1 MRYYRKTC
9 SNCDCFINKL
19 PDEAFAQV
27 RSKTFE
33 PGEVLYTEG
42 ALLDRVMFVCEG
54 TAQSFRLNKI
64 KNEKQI
70 QSFIQTGTLL
80 GMQELMEASACWTH
94 SVEAVESCQVL
105 ILDAEVFMAS
115 LNVTEVLM
123 QVLHHTI
130 EREQSV
136 KRQLVNAFETEDLS

>member
-9 SNCDCFINKL
+9 SDCDCFINQL

-42 ALLDRVMFVCEG
+42 ALMDRVMFVCEG
-54 TAQSFRLNKI
+54 TAQSFHVDTL

-70 QSFIQTGTLL
+70 QSFVQKGTLL
-80 GMQELMEASACWTH
+80 GLQELMENNACWTH
-94 SVEAVESCQVL
+94 SVEVVESCQVL

-115 LNVTEVLM
+115 LSVPEVLR
-123 QVLHHTI
+123 QVMFHSI
-130 EREQSV
+130 QRKQSV
-136 KRQLVNAFETEDLS
+136 QRQLVNSFKSEE